1 MKKITAWLQ
10 NTITHWLHIDL
21 TKKSQR
27 NGYYLIVEIF
37 FATFLTAAA
46 SFNAAYA
53 IRLGA
58 GDEHISLMT
67 SIPAL
72 IAVVISIPAGQILQ
86 KTSRKKTLLVR
97 TLALHRAGFLLIL
110 FAPFLSELN
119 INRGVVVT
127 WMLIL
132 FMLPAQFFNI
142 GFTSL
147 TATVIKPEQR
157 AAVFSLR
164 NQIYFAVSSVCSFLF
179 GLWLDTVVFPLNY
192 QVMYAVSFVVA
203 LLSLVYL
210 NRLEITER
218 AQQVEVKKKKQPI
231 KLKLYVKNLVID
243 FRNNPQFLRFNINT
257 FLMDFGLWA
266 IIPLFTV
273 YYVNQ
278 LGAGESWLGL
288 LTTFG
293 SLTNIFGF
301 GLWRKI
307 VNHFG
312 RKKVLLFTSLIRPV
326 FPIVVALF
334 PNLTVIIILNAV
346 LGLVMPGLGLSH
358 YSLLLDSTPDDHR
371 DQFTA
376 YYTMFQNV
384 SVFLAPL
391 AGAAVLQ
398 LVGYRTTF
406 LIFGGVRLLGGL
418 MWRILPVIEPEPEK
432 TLETENS

>member
-1 MKKITAWLQ
+1 MNFLQQLRNNTQKAITRWM
-10 NTITHWLHIDL
+10 HIDL
-21 TKKSQR
+21 TKRSER

-58 GDEHISLMT
+58 GDEHISFMT

-72 IAVVISIPAGQILQ
+72 IAVLISIPAGQILQ
-86 KTSRKKTLLVR
+86 KTSRKKSLLVR
-97 TLALHRAGFLLIL
+97 ALALHRAGFIVIL
-110 FAPFLSELN
+110 FAPLLDNLN
-119 INRGVVVT
+119 VNRGAVVT
-127 WMLIL
+127 WVLIL

-142 GFTSL
+142 GFTSM
-147 TATVIKPEQR
+147 TATVIRPEQR
-157 AAVFSLR
+157 GAVFSLR
-164 NQIYFAVSSVCSFLF
+164 NQIFFAVSSVMSFLF
-179 GLWLDTVVFPLNY
+179 GLWLDAVIFPLNY
-192 QVMYAVSFVVA
+192 QIMYAASFLVSMIGLF
-203 LLSLVYL
+203 YL

-218 AQQVEVKKKKQPI
+218 AKKEKAKKKNPIPVKQQ
-231 KLKLYVKNLVID
+231 VKNLFVD
-243 FRNNPQFLRFNINT
+243 FRNNPQFMRFNINT

-266 IIPLFTV
+266 VVPIFTV
-273 YYVNQ
+273 YYVNE

-288 LTTFG
+288 LATFG

-307 VNHFG
+307 VNRLG
-312 RKKVLLFTSLIRPV
+312 RKKVLLITSLIRPV
-326 FPIVVALF
+326 YPVVVALF

-358 YSLLLDSTPDDHR
+358 YSMMLDATPNDRR

-376 YYTMFQNV
+376 YYTMFQNI

-391 AGAAVLQ
+391 VGAVVLQ
-398 LVGYRTTF
+398 WVGYRTTF
-406 LIFGGVRLLGGL
+406 IIFGVVRLLGGL
-418 MWRILPVIEPEPEK
+418 MWRILPVKELKPDM
-432 TLETENS
+432 S